1 MPRLITSTPAAR
13 FSAILRSS
21 WAKAYGGMR
30 SRRLLGFMQ
39 LLFEVLAETPLEHRP
54 RPARQLDP
62 QILAHLDLE
71 LTAVE
76 QHGDRGIAAISAVLL
91 HVGHRRPCRPGPG
104 RQGLPHS
111 ALEDACADAPLAHR
125 RVPRY
130 VRAVGEELVSFDPG
144 AESRQVQRLQLA
156 EGVDTN
162 RALGV
167 ADRDVLEDPLAPIG
181 AQHSAPV
188 AGTVRVVARAQ
199 ARAAHVDG
207 A

>member
-1 MPRLITSTPAAR
+1 
-13 FSAILRSS
+13 
-21 WAKAYGGMR
+21 
-30 SRRLLGFMQ
+30 
-39 LLFEVLAETPLEHRP
+39 
-54 RPARQLDP
+54 
-62 QILAHLDLE
+62 
-71 LTAVE
+71 
-76 QHGDRGIAAISAVLL
+76 
-91 HVGHRRPCRPGPG
+91 
-104 RQGLPHS
+104 
-111 ALEDACADAPLAHR
+111 LAHR

-207 A
+207 TRVEARDRRAELARNGMDREAVPVGPAPATQVEDRLARAIAGQ